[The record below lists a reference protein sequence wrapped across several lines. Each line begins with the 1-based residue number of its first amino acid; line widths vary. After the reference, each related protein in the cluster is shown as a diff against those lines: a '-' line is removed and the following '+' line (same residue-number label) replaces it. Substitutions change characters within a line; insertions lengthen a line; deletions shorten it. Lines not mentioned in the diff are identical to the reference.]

1 MDGHLDWYT
10 TKILEDGSQVI
21 HIRPTLSKDPKDI
34 LELDRDETF
43 LLMALLD
50 EIAKDHTL
58 PWSEA
63 RQAILRGF
71 KTALQPPV

>member
-1 MDGHLDWYT
+1 MDRHLDWYT

-21 HIRPTLSKDPKDI
+21 HICPTLSKDPEDI
-34 LELDRDETF
+34 IELDSEQTR

-50 EIAKDHTL
+50 QIANDTTL
-58 PWSEA
+58 PWCEA

-71 KTALQPPV
+71 KTALRTRA